1 MTFEL
6 HRYFS
11 RSGLVSCADSGPFIG
26 RMGPA
31 SSLPGLAESVHAH
44 PHGVIGARP
53 NAVSMRQDDRRRMNT
68 NRRKWDESV
77 PLHVAS
83 ASYDVPSFLRG
94 TTTLKP
100 LEARELGSVRGESL
114 LHLQCHFGL
123 DTLSWARRGAA
134 VTGVDFSLPAVQA
147 ARRLARQAG
156 IKARFIQSNL
166 YDLPDVLEEQFD
178 IVYTGK
184 GAISWLPDIDG
195 WAQVVARYLGP
206 SGRFFMLEDH
216 PIVEVFPNDAGV
228 TRLEPKISYFTSR
241 ALREEYDGTYATSAR
256 MRHRV
261 TYGWIHP
268 MYRILSALID
278 NGLSIERVREY
289 PFSYWRRYQF
299 MDQDRRGYWHLKE
312 NKRLIPLMWS
322 VTARRR

>member
-1 MTFEL
+1 MPL
-6 HRYFS
+6 QLLGYSS
-11 RSGLVSCADSGPFIG
+11 RSALVSCAESGRFIG
-26 RMGPA
+26 RAGPA
-31 SSLPGLAESVHAH
+31 PSLWRLAQSIHAH

-53 NAVSMRQDDRRRMNT
+53 KALSVRQNDRRRMII

-83 ASYDVPSFLRG
+83 PSYDVPSFLRG
-94 TTTLKP
+94 TSTLQL
-100 LEARELGSVRGESL
+100 LEPRELGSVRGKSL

-156 IKARFIQSNL
+156 IEARFIQSNL
-166 YDLPDVLEEQFD
+166 YDLPDVLDEQFD

-184 GAISWLPDIDG
+184 GAISWLPDIEG
-195 WAQVVARYLGP
+195 WAQVVARYLRP
-206 SGRFFMLEDH
+206 SGRFFLLEDH
-216 PIVEVFPNDAGV
+216 PIAEVFPNDAGA

-241 ALREEYDGTYATSAR
+241 ALREEYDGTYATSAK

-261 TYGWIHP
+261 SYGWIHP
-268 MYRILSALID
+268 MYRVLSAMLD
-278 NGLSIERVREY
+278 NGLTIERFREY
-289 PFSYWRRYQF
+289 SFSYWRRYPF
-299 MDQDRRGYWHLKE
+299 MNQDRRGYWHLRG
-312 NKRLIPLMWS
+312 NQRLIPLMWS